1 MYGHFYLPR
10 AALSHPVAHQVPEYC
25 KVMSEAEVSRCAF
38 ELIFAFD
45 EIIALGYRE
54 NVNLS
59 QIRTIVSVS
68 SPFPSPQKI
77 TIKPVVSPLSPV
89 SLETSTP
96 FASCVQACPSPP
108 PPPVGGRW

>member
-1 MYGHFYLPR
+1 
-10 AALSHPVAHQVPEYC
+10 VAHQVPEYC

-68 SPFPSPQKI
+68 PPFPTPQKNHYQARC
-77 TIKPVVSPLSPV
+77 TPLPPL
-89 SLETSTP
+89 SLETGTP
-96 FASCVQACPSPP
+96 FATASCVQACPPP
-108 PPPVGGRW
+108 PPPPPPLPLPLWGG